1 VTLPRPI
8 DAQCQRRHEST
19 AASTLAGSMTCKTPE
34 SLTRRIH
41 GSCGWLAGIV
51 ATWRQD
57 GRNLNGPCLAGK
69 PPRRHLHRLSAPRV
83 RVGPL
88 LGRCDGV
95 LVDSPTLLKP
105 GQYRIKVATQLNRL
119 MAEPFT
125 YLDCLPRAFDQRFGV
140 SGNFTVGSCHGY
152 PLSLRVIVPAA
163 TRVCQFRPISDHC

>member
-1 VTLPRPI
+1 MPKTTRIHGGI
-8 DAQCQRRHEST
+8 DASRVNDLQDAGIVDQTYPRFLRVAGRHRRHM
-19 AASTLAGSMTCKTPE
+19 AASTL
-34 SLTRRIH
+34 
-41 GSCGWLAGIV
+41 GI
-51 ATWRQD
+51 
-57 GRNLNGPCLAGK
+57 GCGPCLAGK
-69 PPRRHLHRLSAPRV
+69 PPRRDLHRLSAPRV

-88 LGRCDGV
+88 LGGCDGV